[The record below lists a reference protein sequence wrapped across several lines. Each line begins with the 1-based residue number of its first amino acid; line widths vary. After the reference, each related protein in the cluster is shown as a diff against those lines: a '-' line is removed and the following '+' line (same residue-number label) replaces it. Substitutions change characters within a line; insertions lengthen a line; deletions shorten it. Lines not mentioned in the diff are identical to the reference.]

1 MRRIDPRDVVKIAEA
16 TYLESLLIH
25 VLVVDITSN
34 QHLVLDSIK
43 WPTRRNS
50 PVKIK
55 VSR

>member
-1 MRRIDPRDVVKIAEA
+1 MRRIDPCAVVKIAGS

-25 VLVVDITSN
+25 VSVVDITSN
-34 QHLVLDSIK
+34 QQLVLNSIK
-43 WPTRRNS
+43 WATRRNS